1 MVNLIVINAYL
12 HIIIIKTFRIDM
24 LSELLLV
31 SASSDARSR
40 LHIHLLTAM
49 ICAWEGR
56 GGGVPV
62 CPRPLAFFFRT
73 ERAVAA
79 GCECVRPVAF
89 LIM

>member
-62 CPRPLAFFFRT
+62 CPRPLAFF
-73 ERAVAA
+73 
-79 GCECVRPVAF
+79 
-89 LIM
+89 

>member
-12 HIIIIKTFRIDM
+12 HIIIIKTFIIDM

-31 SASSDARSR
+31 SVSSDARSR
-40 LHIHLLTAM
+40 LHIHL
-49 ICAWEGR
+49 R
-56 GGGVPV
+56 VGGTWWWGACVS
-62 CPRPLAFFFRT
+62 ASAGFFFRT